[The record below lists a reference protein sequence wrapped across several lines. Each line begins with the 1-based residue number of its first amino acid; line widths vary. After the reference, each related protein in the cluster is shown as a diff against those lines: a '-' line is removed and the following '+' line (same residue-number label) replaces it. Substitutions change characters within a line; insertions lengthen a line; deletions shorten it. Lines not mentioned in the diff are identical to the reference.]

1 MRRVRDDQ
9 HAVGLAA
16 TRDVPRACLRSPDE
30 HDEPAG
36 SLVTVDRLGEC
47 ALGRIGDRCR
57 AEHGGLGADR
67 EPSQHRVDER
77 VEVDTRA
84 RREDG
89 NGADPRLG
97 AAGPAVVHPVRDEP
111 GKRQRDAW
119 GALDRA
125 LEHILREARELGVAD
140 GDDGRR
146 SRRSRQQAEL
156 SDGVAA
162 RQLPDHDHLA
172 GIVGQESTQPAPDDH
187 VEAVGRF
194 ALVEEGFA
202 ARHLDPLEL
211 VEQRVELGVGEPRD
225 DVHRRHRLAGASGAF
240 DAVHRSWSEAVR

>member
-1 MRRVRDDQ
+1 MRGVRST
-9 HAVGLAA
+9 A
-16 TRDVPRACLRSPDE
+16 RSNTSCE
-30 HDEPAG
+30 
-36 SLVTVDRLGEC
+36 
-47 ALGRIGDRCR
+47 
-57 AEHGGLGADR
+57 
-67 EPSQHRVDER
+67 
-77 VEVDTRA
+77 
-84 RREDG
+84 
-89 NGADPRLG
+89 
-97 AAGPAVVHPVRDEP
+97 
-111 GKRQRDAW
+111 K
-119 GALDRA
+119 
-125 LEHILREARELGVAD
+125 RELGVAD

-172 GIVGQESTQPAPDDH
+172 GDVGQERTQPAPDDH

-211 VEQRVELGVGEPRD
+211 VEQRVELGVVEPRD

-240 DAVHRSWSEAVR
+240 DAVHRSWSDAVR